1 MSNKSQPKEIFV
13 RFSNGNE
20 RVYKMKVISTDKN
33 GDVRLIDGS
42 LVEKK
47 DIIETIKSK

>member
-1 MSNKSQPKEIFV
+1 MSKQNKEIFV